1 VAKSRE
7 RSETNRCVVQ
17 VKMSLLQ
24 TFAMVP
30 LWVGQ
35 AEESLLE
42 EWAICQVSGQVR
54 RGILTNMVQTYSFS
68 FQKAKA
74 IFS

>member
-1 VAKSRE
+1 MSD
-7 RSETNRCVVQ
+7 TDRCVVQ
-17 VKMSLLQ
+17 VKMSFLDTL
-24 TFAMVP
+24 AMVP

-42 EWAICQVSGQVR
+42 ERAVSRQRLCPARHTDG
-54 RGILTNMVQTYSFS
+54 VQTHSFS

-74 IFS
+74 MFS

>member
-1 VAKSRE
+1 
-7 RSETNRCVVQ
+7 
-17 VKMSLLQ
+17 MGLLE

-35 AEESLLE
+35 TEESLLQ
-42 EWAICQVSGQVR
+42 EWAMSRQRLGPARCIDR
-54 RGILTNMVQTYSFS
+54 VQTHSFS

-74 IFS
+74 MFS

>member
-1 VAKSRE
+1 
-7 RSETNRCVVQ
+7 
-17 VKMSLLQ
+17 MSLLE
-24 TFAMVP
+24 TLAMVP
-30 LWVGQ
+30 LWIGQ

-42 EWAICQVSGQVR
+42 ERAMSRQRLGPKSYVDR
-54 RGILTNMVQTYSFS
+54 LQTHSFS